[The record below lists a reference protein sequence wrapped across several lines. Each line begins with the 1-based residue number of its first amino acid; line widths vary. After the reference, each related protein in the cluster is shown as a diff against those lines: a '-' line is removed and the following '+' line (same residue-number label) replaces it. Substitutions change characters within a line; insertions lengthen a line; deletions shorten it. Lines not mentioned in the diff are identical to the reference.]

1 MFLLLV
7 AQSWPTL
14 LQPMDFSPPGSSLY
28 GISQARILEWV
39 AISFPRESSQP
50 GDLHLLHRRR
60 ILDHWATSKAQWW
73 DICHIILILI
83 LWRGEE
89 VAVEIEKYEALTF
102 FPGGWPALE
111 EDVSRFFFPFP
122 FWLRAFTCAIP
133 SALYASPP
141 TYWVNPYSSFRT
153 QLKASLPQ
161 RCLPRLP
168 WFGNTFTRHA

>member
-1 MFLLLV
+1 MLLNGSVMSNPFPPLGLYAARLLSLWDFPGKNTGVGCHFLS
-7 AQSWPTL
+7 QGIFPT
-14 LQPMDFSPPGSSLY
+14 QGSN
-28 GISQARILEWV
+28 
-39 AISFPRESSQP
+39 
-50 GDLHLLHRRR
+50 LHLLHRRR